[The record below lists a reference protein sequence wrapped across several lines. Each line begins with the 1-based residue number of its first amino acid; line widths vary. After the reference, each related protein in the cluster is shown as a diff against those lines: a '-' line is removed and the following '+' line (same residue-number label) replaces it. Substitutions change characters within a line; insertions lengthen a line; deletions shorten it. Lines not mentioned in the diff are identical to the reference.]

1 MYLDRYSFSDNQWR
15 KGNGLSRCV
24 DCVCDGP
31 GWACDDCAKTFPD
44 ENALRMHKRTHQARD
59 FPCPGCNKLYR
70 GLTDTAMHFESG
82 NCSSCRGVE
91 NARRAAYQLCMQQPG
106 GANFLT
112 NPLMITDGGGAG
124 GGYTDE
130 GPNYKCNH
138 CHKQFKFLSS
148 LMQHQQTSACL
159 HASSQ
164 QINLRIG
171 NGPAVQEFKFFHGT
185 TWTKACQIRDNGFIP
200 SSGGCLG
207 FGITSSLVYY
217 TRIRDCKNI
226 CFTGTIAL
234 AFIESITSVIFEL
247 STSALSPSASRRLY
261 Y

>member
-1 MYLDRYSFSDNQWR
+1 
-15 KGNGLSRCV
+15 
-24 DCVCDGP
+24 
-31 GWACDDCAKTFPD
+31 
-44 ENALRMHKRTHQARD
+44 
-59 FPCPGCNKLYR
+59 
-70 GLTDTAMHFESG
+70 MHFESG

-138 CHKQFKFLSS
+138 CYKQFKFLSS

-217 TRIRDCKNI
+217 TRIRDCKNTG
-226 CFTGTIAL
+226 CTGTNAL

-247 STSALSPSASRRLY
+247 STSALSSDDSYILPPGMYVGLQATVLLMHITTIPGIYVAREEKATRFALLRAEETGQHGGLVELLVTVRNPKFVLSNDSCWQDEGYDA
-261 Y
+261 

>member
-1 MYLDRYSFSDNQWR
+1 MPRECAQCDMYLDRYSFSDNQWR
-15 KGNGLSRCV
+15 KGNGLSRYVCSEPARMRRTRSLSLCICV
-24 DCVCDGP
+24 HHMNRCVNCVCDGP
-31 GWACDDCAKTFPD
+31 GCACDECGKSFPD
-44 ENALRMHKRTHQARD
+44 DNALRMHKRTHQSRD

-159 HASSQ
+159 HASRQ

-207 FGITSSLVYY
+207 FGITSSLV
-217 TRIRDCKNI
+217 
-226 CFTGTIAL
+226 L
-234 AFIESITSVIFEL
+234 H
-247 STSALSPSASRRLY
+247 
-261 Y
+261 